1 MFFLFVG
8 EIGKKK
14 RNVRGSQLKLQEN
27 TGLQKSGSSEFVI
40 RVELKIEIKAMQT
53 LQ

>member
-1 MFFLFVG
+1 MG

-14 RNVRGSQLKLQEN
+14 RNVRGSQRTIKQEN

-40 RVELKIEIKAMQT
+40 RIELKIEIKVMQT
-53 LQ
+53 LFSR